1 MDLTGNLHSP
11 ATAPTVPFVAI
22 CSSSL
27 DNFMMPC
34 TEVTRI
40 GQRAY
45 SCHSWDVTSCSPA
58 SIHRS
63 AWKENSPKFALM
75 WFSDVTQLALCF
87 EASDEGIS
95 QCLLARVVPHVEAEP
110 VRSVGDTHPHVGVG
124 VAERATE
131 ARGAESLLTRP
142 EVEGREWFHVAQ
154 RNPRVRMQDHIAS
167 SQRRRH
173 GWSRKGLHRLMTDT
187 EFLTPGSEGAVG
199 FRDPPHQAHA
209 TARRDLECP
218 DLRLV
223 EVCWGAELH
232 LVQGPARERA
242 WVHQRHDH
250 SRRHGVQMQEHL
262 QGVECLD
269 VRYSRSGHLGW
280 HPDVELRPQWLS
292 DLFLEEPADAP
303 SLRVDTT
310 DQLPLVP
317 AEANAVVAMPCPRL
331 PGGLL
336 AGDHVCEGVAV
347 RYGRAIYWL
356 VQPGEASL
364 VGEQLPDRD
373 ILLAILGELWPVGA
387 NPLVVVEKPAG
398 TRVSSCQGKRH
409 SRSR

>member
-11 ATAPTVPFVAI
+11 ATAPTVPFVSI
-22 CSSSL
+22 CSSPL

-58 SIHRS
+58 SIHLS

-110 VRSVGDTHPHVGVG
+110 VRSVGETHPDVGVG

-142 EVEGREWFHVAQ
+142 EVEGRERFHVAQ

-199 FRDPPHQAHA
+199 FCDPPYQAHA

-223 EVCWGAELH
+223 EVCWGA
-232 LVQGPARERA
+232 

-250 SRRHGVQMQEHL
+250 SRRNGVQMQEHL

-280 HPDVELRPQWLS
+280 HPDVELRTQWLS
-292 DLFLEEPADAP
+292 DLFLEDPPDAP
-303 SLRVDTT
+303 SLQVHTT
-310 DQLPLVP
+310 DQLRLVP
-317 AEANAVVAMPCPRL
+317 AEAYAVIAVPCPRL

-336 AGDHVCEGVAV
+336 PANRRGESLGVGDRRE
-347 RYGRAIYWL
+347 I
-356 VQPGEASL
+356 
-364 VGEQLPDRD
+364 
-373 ILLAILGELWPVGA
+373 
-387 NPLVVVEKPAG
+387 
-398 TRVSSCQGKRH
+398 
-409 SRSR
+409 